1 MRCADREL
9 EYKYRSQGIGGIAD
23 TIFLK
28 VGRWGENV
36 VKYVFFLRGWGLG
49 GGEGRCILKNL
60 GSSRGSQVFWHARV
74 VRG

>member
-49 GGEGRCILKNL
+49 LEKDAAFLKIW
-60 GSSRGSQVFWHARV
+60 GVPGVHKYFGMREW
-74 VRG
+74 